1 MDRVLVLEDHGTF
14 RGRPLL
20 RLGRGASFGIP
31 GGGKDTGE
39 SDKGGGAPPSLA
51 LGTANPPGRGASSG
65 FPGGGKGTGGSG
77 KGGGFPPRLKLGDP
91 PPPPPP
97 SGIGQKGTVLERQ
110 VMVLVFGEV

>member
-20 RLGRGASFGIP
+20 RLGRGASSGFP

-39 SDKGGGAPPSLA
+39 SDKGGGGSPPALA
-51 LGTANPPGRGASSG
+51 WGTA
-65 FPGGGKGTGGSG
+65 T
-77 KGGGFPPRLKLGDP
+77 
-91 PPPPPP
+91 PPPP